1 MLIGHQKQWN
11 FLKKTFEGNRLSHAY
26 LFCGLELLGKK
37 TLAQEFIKLL
47 NCQEEKA
54 EKKPCG
60 NCNYCKMIEKR
71 SYPDFLLIEPDK
83 PPHQNIGSGGKE
95 SDSIQIFQIRELQH
109 FLSFRSYY
117 GQWKAAIIDN
127 AEKMTKDSQSCLL
140 KTLEEPKEKTI
151 LILVS
156 SYPDLLLATIY
167 SRCQTVKFF
176 PVKREDIKKYL
187 LKQGTDEK
195 KAELL
200 AESSQGRPG
209 RAISFFR
216 EPDLL
221 EKEGQL
227 LKKFLSVFRSDIA
240 SRFEF
245 VKNLTSSD
253 PSPSAKGEGL
263 DKFLL
268 LLEGDLRSILL
279 FKTKA
284 TRPSDF
290 YLLASSLKEFD
301 SYPISKLEKSIKLL
315 ENIIFQRTFTN
326 INPRL
331 ALELLMLEIE

>member
-1 MLIGHQKQWN
+1 MIIGHQKQWN

-37 TLAQEFIKLL
+37 TLAQEFIKLI
-47 NCQEEKA
+47 NCREEKT

-60 NCNYCKMIEKR
+60 NCNYCKLIEKR

-83 PPHQNIGSGGKE
+83 ESG
-95 SDSIQIFQIRELQH
+95 SIQISQIRDLQR

-167 SRCQTVKFF
+167 SRCQPVKFF
-176 PVKREDIKKYL
+176 PVKREDIKKHL
-187 LKQGTDEK
+187 LKQGADEK

-209 RAISFFR
+209 RAISFLT

-221 EKEGQL
+221 EKESQL
-227 LKKFLSVFRSDIA
+227 LKKFLFVFRSDIA

-245 VKNLTSSD
+245 VKNITSSNNN
-253 PSPSAKGEGL
+253 SPNNSL

-268 LLEGDLRSILL
+268 LLGGYFRNILL

-284 TRPSDF
+284 ARPSDF
-290 YLLASSLKEFD
+290 YHLAPPLKEFD
-301 SYPISKLEKSIKLL
+301 SYSVSKLEKIIKLL
-315 ENIIFQRTFTN
+315 ENINFHISFTN

-331 ALELLMLEIE
+331 ALELLMLEM